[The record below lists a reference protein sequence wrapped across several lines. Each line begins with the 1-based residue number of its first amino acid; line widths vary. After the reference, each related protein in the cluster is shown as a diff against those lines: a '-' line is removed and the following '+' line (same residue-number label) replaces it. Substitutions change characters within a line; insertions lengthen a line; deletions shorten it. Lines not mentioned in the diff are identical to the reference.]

1 MERSRQENSN
11 SLELFLY
18 RVRFPASL
26 EKLYRDYYFNRSLY
40 LIRIALL
47 LGVVLYASFGFLDLK
62 MAPSSF
68 SQIWFI
74 RFAIVCPLFIVIFI
88 SSFMKIFSIVIDWAM
103 ALMTLVAGFG
113 IIAMMAVVK
122 ESETSLLYYAGVM
135 LVVMWGCT
143 LVRLRFFYALMVC
156 LAILTGFEYTSL
168 ILLKM
173 HRHENT
179 MTVFINNNFFI
190 LGSIVIGVIAAYLI
204 DQTMRLN
211 FLTQLM
217 LENKQKDLEEE
228 RNELQYRNE
237 QTREELL
244 IAREIQ
250 QQLIPPEDPFDDIAS
265 LYIPM
270 DLVGG
275 DFFDYIHFREEKQW
289 GIFISDVSGHGVS
302 SSLITGMIKSVILQ
316 AGGERKNPAE
326 LMGHLNDMLMEMS
339 GEKFVTAYYS
349 IYDPATRKLLFT
361 NAGHHPPMIIR
372 GGEVLTM
379 PYQSYFPLGVYSVK
393 DLSTRDK
400 AYGSQLYQ
408 LEAGDSVLFY
418 TDGIAEISSTVD
430 GNRKFFSEI
439 MKETLLR
446 IKSDTCRGFLDGLY
460 KEIIAYNGSNAFDDD
475 ICLIY
480 MKIT

>member
-1 MERSRQENSN
+1 MERSKNKNNNSF
-11 SLELFLY
+11 ELFLY

-26 EKLYRDYYFNRSLY
+26 EKLYRDYYFHRSLY
-40 LIRIALL
+40 VIRIALL
-47 LGVVLYASFGFLDLK
+47 LGAILYASFGFLDLK

-68 SQIWFI
+68 SKIWFI
-74 RFAIVCPLFIVIFI
+74 RFVVVCPLFVLIFLT
-88 SSFMKIFSIVIDWAM
+88 SFTKYFAAVVDWAM
-103 ALMTLVAGFG
+103 VLMTLVAGFG
-113 IIAMMAVVK
+113 IIAMMAVIK

-135 LVVMWGCT
+135 LVIMWGCT
-143 LVRLRFFYALMVC
+143 LVRLRFFYALLVC
-156 LAILTGFEYTSL
+156 LSILAGFEYTSL
-168 ILLKM
+168 VLLKM
-173 HRHENT
+173 HLHDNT

-204 DQTMRLN
+204 DRAMRLN
-211 FLTQLM
+211 FLNQLM
-217 LENKQKDLEEE
+217 LEDKQKDLEEE

-244 IAREIQ
+244 MAREIQ

-275 DFFDYIHFREEKQW
+275 DFYDYIHFREERQW

-302 SSLITGMIKSVILQ
+302 SSLITAMIKSVILQ

-326 LMGHLNDMLMEMS
+326 LMGHLNDLLMKMS
-339 GEKFVTAYYS
+339 GEKFATAYYS
-349 IYDPATRKLLFT
+349 IYDPATRKLLFI

-379 PYQSYFPLGVYSVK
+379 PYQSYLPLGVYSVK

-400 AYGSQLYQ
+400 AYESQFYQ
-408 LEAGDSVLFY
+408 LEKGDAVFFY
-418 TDGIAEISSTVD
+418 TDGIAEISNYVD
-430 GNRKFFSEI
+430 GKRKFFSEI
-439 MKETLLR
+439 MKETLLS
-446 IKSDTCRGFLDGLY
+446 IKADTCRQFLDVLY
-460 KEIIAYNGSNAFDDD
+460 TEIVDYNGSKAFDDD

-480 MKIT
+480 MKIS